1 MRIGII
7 VGSHRKDSQSAK
19 VGRSIAAALE
29 RRSGVDTWTLDL
41 GKTPLP
47 LWDETLWSQGEQW
60 SELPALKARL
70 DSSDAFVMIAPE
82 WHGMVPA
89 ALKNFL
95 LLWPASGELSH
106 KPALPCAVSA
116 ADGGAYVIAE
126 LRMSSYKNNRL
137 CWLPENLIARQVKA
151 ICNENEALNDETLHA
166 EFAARSEYALN
177 LLIAYADALRDV
189 RALGIIDHET
199 FMNGA

>member
-1 MRIGII
+1 MQIGII

-60 SELPALKARL
+60 SELPALKAQL

>member
-19 VGRSIAAALE
+19 VGRYLASVIE
-29 RRSGVDTWTLDL
+29 RRRGVSHWTLDL

-47 LWDETLWSQGEQW
+47 LWDEALFSQGEQW
-60 SELPALKARL
+60 SGLPALKAQL

-95 LLWPASGELSH
+95 LLWGAGSALSH

-116 ADGGAYVIAE
+116 SAGGAYVIAE

-137 CWLPENLIARQVKA
+137 CWLPENLIARRVKA
-151 ICNENEALNDETLHA
+151 ICNEDAAVDDAALEA
-166 EFAARSEYALN
+166 EFSARSEYAID
-177 LLIAYADALRDV
+177 LLVAYANALRDV
-189 RALGIIDHET
+189 RALDIIDHET
-199 FMNGA
+199 FMNGL

>member
-1 MRIGII
+1 MRIGVI

-19 VGRSIAAALE
+19 VGRFLAAGLE
-29 RRSGVDTWTLDL
+29 HRDGVSTWTLDL
-41 GKTPLP
+41 GKNPLP
-47 LWDETLWSQGEQW
+47 LWDEALWSQGEQW
-60 SELPALKARL
+60 AGLPALKAQL
-70 DSSDAFVMIAPE
+70 DDSDAFIVIAPE

-89 ALKNFL
+89 ALKNFF
-95 LLWPASGELSH
+95 LLWGAGSELSH

-116 ADGGAYVIAE
+116 SDGGAYVIAE

-137 CWLPENLIARQVKA
+137 CWLPENLIARQVKL
-151 ICNENEALNDETLHA
+151 ICNEDESLNDATLQSK
-166 EFAARSEYALN
+166 FSARSEYVID
-177 LLIAYADALRDV
+177 LLIAYANALRDV